1 MAAFQTELR
10 DHRCNFNMK
19 MDGMETLLSSQDVKV
34 RKIQEFISAISDRH
48 LKIVIFMSYHAIYSA
63 GETYV

>member
-10 DHRCNFNMK
+10 DHRCNFNVK

-34 RKIQEFISAISDRH
+34 RKMREVIFAISDRH
-48 LKIVIFMSYHAIYSA
+48 LKIVVLMSYRAIYSA
-63 GETYV
+63 GETYA